1 MRQEIF
7 NQFIH
12 SGMLDQEMVRSVAL
26 VYTAQ
31 RMTRDIQERRA
42 DITVV
47 YDNLNFRVEE
57 FIVTPEGDLAI
68 PFYRTENS
76 RLDNARLY
84 FGDDLSLTMV
94 NTWVPDMGDEAPKA
108 SEHRNERYDPR
119 DRRAAR
125 EQRRGRP
132 VYAKDH
138 TEQIDIDILRQ
149 IYHKASGETMD
160 LLRNFWKMVHP
171 VKVARKHNVNDIVYS
186 LGEPDRLEAMFEVR
200 VVRPGA
206 GDHDLD
212 LVHLLTGEPRT
223 THSSNYGTEQDWLKS
238 LIRRDGRREPE
249 LIPNDEERDFMD
261 KAAAYV
267 KANGK
272 QR

>member
-12 SGMLDQEMVRSVAL
+12 SGMLDQEMIRSIAL
-26 VYTAQ
+26 IYTAQ
-31 RMTRDIQERRA
+31 RMTREIQDRRA

-47 YDNLNFRVEE
+47 YENLNFRVEDL
-57 FIVTPEGDLAI
+57 IVTPQGDLAI

-84 FGDDLSLTMV
+84 LGDDLSLTMV
-94 NTWVPDMGDEAPKA
+94 NTWVPDMGDEAPKP
-108 SEHRNERYDPR
+108 SERDERYDPR
-119 DRRAAR
+119 ERRSER
-125 EQRRGRP
+125 ERRRGRSID
-132 VYAKDH
+132 AK
-138 TEQIDIDILRQ
+138 EYMGQIEIDILRQ

-160 LLRNFWKMVHP
+160 LLRSFWKMVHP
-171 VKVARKHNVNDIVYS
+171 VQVPRKHNVNDIVYA

-206 GDHDLD
+206 GDLDLD
-212 LVHLLTGEPRT
+212 LIHLMTGEPCS
-223 THSSNYGTEQDWLKS
+223 THSSRYGTEQDWLKS
-238 LIRRDGRREPE
+238 LIRRDGCREPG

-272 QR
+272 KR